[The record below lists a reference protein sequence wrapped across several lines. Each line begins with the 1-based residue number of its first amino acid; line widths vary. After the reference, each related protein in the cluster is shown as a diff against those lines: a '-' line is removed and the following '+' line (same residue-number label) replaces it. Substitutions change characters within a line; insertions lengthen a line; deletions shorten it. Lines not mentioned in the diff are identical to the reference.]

1 MRKLNWSK
9 LQIGGVSRANQF
21 LNFETKCLTSP
32 SLFIAR
38 ARAAAAKKVA
48 KKAAPKKVSKAKK
61 AAPKKAAKK
70 APAKKV
76 AKKGGKKKWL
86 DQRLSFNS
94 SWVRFPSRSFNKMK
108 NSNQVSL
115 ILAFG
120 LSISL
125 LSILYR

>member
-1 MRKLNWSK
+1 MP
-9 LQIGGVSRANQF
+9 RA
-21 LNFETKCLTSP
+21 K
-32 SLFIAR
+32 
-38 ARAAAAKKVA
+38 AAAAKKVTKKVA
-48 KKAAPKKVSKAKK
+48 KKQAPKKVSKAKK

-94 SWVRFPSRSFNKMK
+94 SWVRIPFRSFNKMK

-115 ILAFG
+115 ISAFG

-125 LSILYR
+125 LSIPYR

>member
-1 MRKLNWSK
+1 M
-9 LQIGGVSRANQF
+9 
-21 LNFETKCLTSP
+21 P
-32 SLFIAR
+32 R
-38 ARAAAAKKVA
+38 ARATAAKKAPAKRAPKKVA
-48 KKAAPKKVSKAKK
+48 KSAKK

-94 SWVRFPSRSFNKMK
+94 SWVRIPFRSFNKMK

-115 ILAFG
+115 ISAFG

-125 LSILYR
+125 LSIPYR

>member
-1 MRKLNWSK
+1 MKVK
-9 LQIGGVSRANQF
+9 
-21 LNFETKCLTSP
+21 K
-32 SLFIAR
+32 
-38 ARAAAAKKVA
+38 AAPMKAKKVAKAA
-48 KKAAPKKVSKAKK
+48 KKAAPKKV
-61 AAPKKAAKK
+61 AKK

-94 SWVRFPSRSFNKMK
+94 SWVRIPFRSFNKMK

-115 ILAFG
+115 ISAFG

-125 LSILYR
+125 LSIPYR

>member
-1 MRKLNWSK
+1 M
-9 LQIGGVSRANQF
+9 
-21 LNFETKCLTSP
+21 P
-32 SLFIAR
+32 R
-38 ARAAAAKKVA
+38 ARATAAKKAAPKRAPKKVA
-48 KKAAPKKVSKAKK
+48 KKAAPKKAKK

-94 SWVRFPSRSFNKMK
+94 SWVRIPSRSFNKMK

-115 ILAFG
+115 ILAFS

-125 LSILYR
+125 LSIPYR